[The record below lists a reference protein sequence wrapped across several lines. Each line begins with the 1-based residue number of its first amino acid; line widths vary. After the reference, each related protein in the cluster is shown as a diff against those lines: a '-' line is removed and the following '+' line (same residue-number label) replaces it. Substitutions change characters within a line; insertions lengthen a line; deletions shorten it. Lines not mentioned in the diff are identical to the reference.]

1 LQALDKAFIF
11 NKHGWVNEKGKAWKK
26 QMLKKMEAKELEM
39 RYVVVEWDVPREIT
53 TEEQEMTVVQSNE
66 IIH

>member
-1 LQALDKAFIF
+1 
-11 NKHGWVNEKGKAWKK
+11 
-26 QMLKKMEAKELEM
+26 MLKKMEAKELEM